1 MNDTADRLARLSGQ
15 MAGFSRQAYAA
26 LCRHDHQACKVY
38 IEQALDAYD
47 RDKQDTLRRI
57 RAMTLEGGK

>member
-1 MNDTADRLARLSGQ
+1 MDATADRLARLSGQ

-47 RDKQDTLRRI
+47 RDQEATLERI
-57 RAMTLEGGK
+57 RAMEAER

>member
-1 MNDTADRLARLSGQ
+1 MDATADRLARLSGQ

-26 LCRHDHQACKVY
+26 LCRHDHQACKVW

-47 RDKQDTLRRI
+47 RDQEATLKRI
-57 RAMTLEGGK
+57 RAMESER